1 MRGKLATYLVIAL
14 FAGAIPATSNADVE
28 KAQAID
34 GTSGYGV
41 VYGAIDS
48 INRTS
53 SAIRFYNGGL
63 STATFE
69 ITIVNVSTGA
79 QAGNTK
85 SFTLAANESQ
95 IYFIDTLLGAQF
107 VNANVA
113 TGQVYAVYIKSS
125 ERLAGYQ
132 HVLYNGN
139 TDLFENPTVCTTPYN
154 QTSLASN
161 NSIVL
166 LNIPTTKLPQYPGI
180 VLIHNYSAVAVN
192 LNLAVFSSVT
202 ASAKDSVQVTI
213 QPNRSYNT
221 TITALQNAVGWTPG
235 ATELWAH
242 VVITDVSGG
251 APQVL
256 ASTLINNTALQG
268 TIGLTTACAINTP
281 ITTTLTSATTFDGS
295 IANGTQTGT
304 FSVTVQASGTSS
316 SAFEDLKS
324 TKAIIEK
331 PQASLTASGTLL
343 IGGNTIALT
352 GTYDSVT
359 RKLTLNGGSYNF
371 IGAIMG
377 GVTYF
382 GTYTGPGGTSG
393 GFSGSKSSST
403 KSRGFC
409 GSLSG
414 HDNDGPVNATFS
426 LVIAG
431 DGTFAGYAADAGGG
445 VRLTGTVNGTSLT
458 GYGVDSAGYGA
469 HLTGIVSGNS
479 LSGTYGGNDT
489 EGTFMATSCGSF

>member
-1 MRGKLATYLVIAL
+1 MRTLAIYFAAAL
-14 FAGAIPATSNADVE
+14 LAGATPAASHAADIE

-41 VYGAIDS
+41 VYGAVDNV
-48 INRTS
+48 NRTS
-53 SAIRFYNGGL
+53 SAIRFYNGSL
-63 STATFE
+63 SAATFE
-69 ITIVNVSTGA
+69 MTIVNVSTGA
-79 QAGNTK
+79 QVGNTK
-85 SFTLAANESQ
+85 SFTMTANESQ
-95 IYFIDTLLGAQF
+95 IYFISTLLGSQF
-107 VNANVA
+107 VNATVT

-132 HVLYNGN
+132 HILYNGN

-180 VLIHNYSAVAVN
+180 VLIHNVSAVAVN
-192 LNLAVFSSVT
+192 LNLTVFSSVT
-202 ASAKDSVQVTI
+202 ASAKGDIQVTI
-213 QPNRSYNT
+213 QPNRSYSN
-221 TITALQNAVGWTPG
+221 TITNLQNSTSWSPSTD
-235 ATELWAH
+235 ELWAH
-242 VVITDVSGG
+242 VVITDSNGG

-268 TIGLTTACAINTP
+268 NIGLTTACAINAP
-281 ITTTLTSATTFDGS
+281 ISTAISATTTFDGS
-295 IANGTQTGT
+295 IASGSQTGT
-304 FSVTVQASGTSS
+304 FSVTVQGSGTSS
-316 SAFEDLKS
+316 SASEDVKA
-324 TKAIIEK
+324 TKASIEK
-331 PQASLTASGTLL
+331 PQVNLTAAGTLL
-343 IGGNTIALT
+343 IGGNTITLT

-359 RKLTLNGGSYNF
+359 RKLLLNGGSYSF

-377 GVTYF
+377 AVTYF
-382 GTYTGPGGTSG
+382 GTYTGPGGASG

-426 LVIAG
+426 LVVAG

-445 VRLTGTVNGTSLT
+445 VRLTGTVNGTSLV

-469 HLTGIVSGNS
+469 NISGTISGNS
-479 LSGTYGGNDT
+479 LTGTYGGNDT
-489 EGTFMATSCGSF
+489 EGTFTATSCGAF